1 MVSLEGAVFMMIEP
15 SILVIGSVNMDMVVR
30 AATLPSPGQTVFGSD
45 FHAFPGG
52 KGANQ
57 AVGVA
62 RLGGRCRFVGRV
74 GDDDF
79 GRSLKKSIAAEG
91 VNVDHLM
98 LTEGT
103 STGTAIVV
111 VDSQGENSIIVSSG
125 ANFALTP
132 DDIFGCEELFEKS
145 AVVLL
150 QLEIPLP
157 TVRAAIDLAH
167 RHNTRII
174 LDPTPVPKKF
184 SREMYLVDIISPNAG
199 EAEELTGK
207 KLAEDRVAKQVAMEF
222 IEQGSKSVVVK
233 LGPRGSL
240 VVMSDGHFY
249 HVPPFKVNVVDSTA
263 AGDAFTAG
271 LGVAYTRGLSL
282 REAAVFANAAGALTC
297 TQFGA
302 QPALPTALDVQML
315 MRDQK

>member
-1 MVSLEGAVFMMIEP
+1 MMIEP
-15 SILVIGSVNMDMVVR
+15 SILVIGSANMDMVVR
-30 AATLPSPGQTVFGSD
+30 AAAFPSPGQTVFGNNFQAS
-45 FHAFPGG
+45 PGG

-62 RLGGRCRFVGRV
+62 RLGGRPRFLGRV
-74 GDDDF
+74 GNDDF
-79 GRSLKKSIAAEG
+79 GRSLKQSIAAEG
-91 VNVDHLM
+91 VDVDHLM
-98 LTEGT
+98 LTEDT
-103 STGTAIVV
+103 ATGIAIVV
-111 VDSQGENSIIVSSG
+111 VDSKGENSIIVSSG

-157 TVRAAIDLAH
+157 TARAAVDLAH

-174 LDPTPVPKKF
+174 LDPAPVPKNF
-184 SREMYLVDIISPNAG
+184 PREMYLVDIISPNTV
-199 EAEELTGK
+199 EAEALTGK
-207 KLAEDRVAKQVAMEF
+207 KLLEERVAKQVAMEF
-222 IEQGSKSVVVK
+222 LEHGAKSAVVK
-233 LGPRGSL
+233 LGSRGSL

-249 HVPPFKVNVVDSTA
+249 HIPPFKVDVVDSTA

-271 LGVAYTRGLSL
+271 LGVAYSRGLPL
-282 REAAVFANAAGALTC
+282 REAAIFANAAGALTC
-297 TQFGA
+297 TKFGA
-302 QPALPTALDVQML
+302 QAALPTAIDVQML